1 MGNSESRTDNQPPS
15 SSSSARS
22 LTKPTSSAQDAI
34 PSALT
39 RKPSIKRKTSHKDR
53 VSLDDFELL
62 KVIGKGKYC
71 KVMQVRKKSSGKI
84 YAMKILKKESLIER
98 KQVKQAKTERS
109 ILGGKVKHPFIIG
122 LKYSF
127 QTPEKLYLVLDFL
140 HGGELFF
147 HLKRQKRFSED
158 AVRFYASEI
167 ILALEHL
174 HSMNVV
180 HRDIKPENILLDSEG
195 HICLADFGLAKENV
209 ECGDNTHTF
218 CGTAAYL
225 APEIL
230 IRKGHGRAVDWWA
243 LGILIYELLCGIPPF
258 YSENRNIMYRKILQD
273 PVQLMPFMSPEVRSL
288 LLLLLDKNPEMR
300 LCSGPSGAEE
310 IKGHPFFAA
319 VNWSAMLKK
328 QLPVPFKPRLLNGE
342 LDTSNFDKEFTQIT
356 PQDSPMTGLRAL
368 SVESNGVF
376 GGFSYTA
383 ATPSIGKSN
392 SFLTSQPS
400 VSTGSSLS
408 SHAHSTHGSSFP
420 GSLLNPDGT
429 PRTMPTVSG
438 SLAGNGP
445 VTGGVSSA
453 SILAMRKT
461 LLANAASTV
470 NSTQPAV
477 MSVHRIA
484 TTTNTATAATNNHT
498 TNSNGSNGSGL
509 AEQAPQATQLDPTS
523 DSTRLTGQSVP
534 AVDMTKPGAS
544 IGSLS
549 AEYQQLQIDEL
560 RPPMNEAHLHLHSH
574 SHSHLHLQSPDGNLF
589 AAAELKPSTLHMH
602 HHLEQPGL
610 MDTVPT
616 VHSNYDDAPFE
627 MDH

>member
-15 SSSSARS
+15 SSSSAKS
-22 LTKPTSSAQDAI
+22 LTKPTSSAQGAI

-39 RKPSIKRKTSHKDR
+39 RKPSIKRKTSQKER

-71 KVMQVRKKSSGKI
+71 KVMQVRKKNSGKI

-158 AVRFYASEI
+158 AVRFYSSEI

-356 PQDSPMTGLRAL
+356 PQDSPMTGMRAL

-400 VSTGSSLS
+400 ISTGSSLS

-429 PRTMPTVSG
+429 PRTTPTVAVVG

-461 LLANAASTV
+461 LLANAASTTG
-470 NSTQPAV
+470 SGQPAV

-484 TTTNTATAATNNHT
+484 TSSATATNNNIS
-498 TNSNGSNGSGL
+498 NSNNASGL
-509 AEQAPQATQLDPTS
+509 AEQAPQATQVDPTL
-523 DSTRLTGQSVP
+523 DSSRFNGQP
-534 AVDMTKPGAS
+534 AVVVAPSVDMTKPGVS

-549 AEYQQLQIDEL
+549 AEYQRLQINEL
-560 RPPMNEAHLHLHSH
+560 RPPMNEAHLQLHSD
-574 SHSHLHLQSPDGNLF
+574 LQLQSPDGHLYTTTD
-589 AAAELKPSTLHMH
+589 LKPSTLHMH
-602 HHLEQPGL
+602 HHLDQPVI
-610 MDTVPT
+610 MDT
-616 VHSNYDDAPFE
+616 VHSNYDDATFE